1 MKGFIG
7 IYFSQNVEKADQV
20 IFVDPAEVEKVK
32 GLIKEASEEFSN
44 KAIFDDAPDTDDEYG
59 TEAELEYI
67 KEYLEK
73 NEVAFLSIDKLVEE
87 KICL

>member
-20 IFVDPAEVEKVK
+20 IFVDPAEVEKTK
-32 GLIKEASEEFSN
+32 ELIKKASEEFSN
-44 KAIFDDAPDTDDEYG
+44 KAIFDDEPDTDDEYG